1 MATFAIGDIHGTSGA
16 LKTLFDL
23 KIFTDQD
30 IIVFLGDYVDRGP
43 DVKNVI
49 NQLIAISSKFNV
61 VFLMGNHEIMMLQSR
76 HNRDLLPNWL
86 INGGTQT
93 LDSYGIG
100 DDPNWQKNIPQS
112 HWNFLENG
120 RPYYVKE
127 DFIFVHAGLESG
139 TSLVQQDKLHLFWKK
154 YEQPVPFEDKKTVIC
169 GHTSRKNGLI
179 ADFGHTI
186 CIDTFAWGGQWLT
199 CMDVETLQ
207 YWQTREN
214 GELRTGSLD
223 Q

>member
-1 MATFAIGDIHGTSGA
+1 MATFAIGDIHGTSDA
-16 LKTLFDL
+16 LKTLLDL
-23 KIFTDQD
+23 KLFTDQD
-30 IIVFLGDYVDRGP
+30 TIIFLGDYVDRGP
-43 DVKNVI
+43 DVKGVI

-76 HNRDLLPNWL
+76 HNSDLLPNWL
-86 INGGTQT
+86 MNGGTQT

-100 DDPNWQKNIPQS
+100 DDPNWQNNIPQS

-120 RPYYVKE
+120 RPYYVKG

-154 YEQPVPFEDKKTVIC
+154 YERPVPFEDKKTVIC

-179 ADFGHTI
+179 ANFGHTI
-186 CIDTFAWGGQWLT
+186 CIDTFAHGGQWLT
-199 CMDVETLQ
+199 CLEVTSGKF
-207 YWQTREN
+207 WQTRKS
-214 GELRTGSLD
+214 GEVREGSLD